1 MENINNTRK
10 NSKKLT
16 AILFCCLVMLITAG
30 SDALRG
36 VFLPQFR
43 SSFSLSEPQAGR
55 IIMISYIGNLLF
67 LSVGGTLSDRMPR
80 KRFIGGVL
88 CIWTAALTMY
98 VLTENYYVLLVCMIF
113 SMGGSTMISTSVN
126 VVTPLMFASPA
137 MYVSIFNFLQ
147 GIGIT
152 ASQNIGGRFADSL
165 KGWHGANAIIVALA
179 VISFALL
186 MTLKLPDPEQ
196 KQQKPDP
203 AAILKTPQ
211 SVLLILICGGYFI
224 SEHGLQNWL
233 TSYGSEHL
241 GLTVSKSAMYL
252 SMFYG
257 CMTVGRLILAPFI
270 EKIGIFRCL
279 IITSSVGAVL
289 YTAGI
294 ILGRQGL
301 ILLGISGAAYSVLY
315 PLLVMLIGSFFDPSC
330 AGTATGFILSI
341 ATLFDIGFNAFFGS
355 LVEGVG
361 YGKAIFVLPVAS
373 AVMAALLIILKKT
386 VKKSAEIR

>member
-10 NSKKLT
+10 NDKKLT

-36 VFLPQFR
+36 VFLPQFK

-55 IIMISYIGNLLF
+55 IIMVSYIGNLLF
-67 LSVGGTLSDRMPR
+67 LSVGGMLSDRMPR

-88 CIWTAALTMY
+88 CLWTAALLMY
-98 VLTENYYVLLVCMIF
+98 VLTENYYILLVCMIF

-126 VVTPLMFASPA
+126 VITPLMFASPA

-165 KGWHGANAIIVALA
+165 KGWHGANAIIVGIA
-179 VISFALL
+179 VVCFILL

-196 KQQKPDP
+196 KGEKPAP
-203 AAILKTPQ
+203 MTILKTPQ
-211 SVLLILICGGYFI
+211 SLLLILICGGYFI

-241 GLTVSKSAMYL
+241 GMSVEKSAMYL

-257 CMTVGRLILAPFI
+257 CMTVGRLVLAPFI

-279 IITSSVGAVL
+279 IITSCIGAAL
-289 YTAGI
+289 FGAGI
-294 ILGRQGL
+294 ALGSRG
-301 ILLGISGAAYSVLY
+301 
-315 PLLVMLIGSFFDPSC
+315 
-330 AGTATGFILSI
+330 
-341 ATLFDIGFNAFFGS
+341 
-355 LVEGVG
+355 
-361 YGKAIFVLPVAS
+361 
-373 AVMAALLIILKKT
+373 
-386 VKKSAEIR
+386 

>member
-1 MENINNTRK
+1 MENNNKTAK
-10 NSKKLT
+10 TDKKIT
-16 AILFCCLVMLITAG
+16 AILFCCLVMMITAG

-36 VFLPQFR
+36 VFLPQFK

-80 KRFIGGVL
+80 KRFIGGLL
-88 CIWTAALTMY
+88 CLWTAALLMY

-126 VVTPLMFASPA
+126 VITPLMFASPA

-165 KGWHGANAIIVALA
+165 KGWHGANAIIVGLA
-179 VISFALL
+179 VICLILL
-186 MTLKLPDPEQ
+186 LTLKLPDPEQ
-196 KQQKPDP
+196 KGEKPAP
-203 AAILKTPQ
+203 MSILMTPQ
-211 SVLLILICGGYFI
+211 SVILILICGGYFI

-241 GLTVSKSAMYL
+241 GMSVEKSAMYL

-279 IITSSVGAVL
+279 IITSCIGAVL
-289 YTAGI
+289 FTAGI
-294 ILGRQGL
+294 AFGKQGL
-301 ILLGISGAAYSVLY
+301 ILLGISGAAYSVIY
-315 PLLVMLIGSFFDPSC
+315 PLLVMLIGSFFDPAC
-330 AGTATGFILSI
+330 AGTATGLILSI
-341 ATLFDIGFNAFFGS
+341 ATLFDIGFNACFGS
-355 LVEGVG
+355 LVEGVS
-361 YGKAIFVLPVAS
+361 YGRAIFVLPAAA
-373 AVMAALLIILKKT
+373 AVMAALLIALKKG
-386 VKKSAEIR
+386 VKKSKEIR

>member
-88 CIWTAALTMY
+88 CIWTSALTMY
-98 VLTENYYVLLVCMIF
+98 VLTEKYYVLLVCMIF

>member
-10 NSKKLT
+10 NSKNLT

>member
-1 MENINNTRK
+1 MENVNNTRK

-16 AILFCCLVMLITAG
+16 AILFCGLVMLITAG

-88 CIWTAALTMY
+88 CLWTAALTMY
-98 VLTENYYVLLVCMIF
+98 VLTENYYVLLICMIF

-126 VVTPLMFASPA
+126 VITPLMFASPA

-165 KGWHGANAIIVALA
+165 KGWHGANAIIVGLA
-179 VISFALL
+179 VICFVLL

-196 KQQKPDP
+196 KQQKPD
-203 AAILKTPQ
+203 AMAILKTPQ
-211 SVLLILICGGYFI
+211 SALLILICGGYFI

-241 GLTVSKSAMYL
+241 GMSVSKSAMYL

-257 CMTVGRLILAPFI
+257 CMTAGRLILAPFI

-279 IITSSVGAVL
+279 IITSAVGAVL
-289 YTAGI
+289 YSAGI
-294 ILGRQGL
+294 ALGSQGL
-301 ILLGISGAAYSVLY
+301 ILLGISGAAYSVIY

-330 AGTATGFILSI
+330 AGTATGLILSI

-361 YGKAIFVLPVAS
+361 YGRAIIVLPVAS
-373 AVMAALLIILKKT
+373 ATTAALLFILKKA
-386 VKKSAEIR
+386 VKRSAEIK

>member
-10 NSKKLT
+10 NGKNVT
-16 AILFCCLVMLITAG
+16 AIIFCCLIMLITAG

-43 SSFSLSEPQAGR
+43 SSFSLTEPQAGR

-67 LSVGGTLSDRMPR
+67 LSIGGTLSDRIPR
-80 KRFIGGVL
+80 KRFIGGVIT
-88 CIWTAALTMY
+88 IWAAALLMY
-98 VLTENYYVLLVCMIF
+98 VVTENYYTLLVCMIF

-165 KGWHGANAIIVALA
+165 KGWHIANAIIVGLA
-179 VISFALL
+179 VVCLILL
-186 MTLKLPDPEQ
+186 MTLKLPDPEP
-196 KQQKPDP
+196 KADKPD
-203 AAILKTPQ
+203 AMSILKTPQ
-211 SVLLILICGGYFI
+211 SAFLIFICGGYFI

-241 GLTVSKSAMYL
+241 GLSVSTAAQYL
-252 SMFYG
+252 SVFYG

-289 YTAGI
+289 FTAGI
-294 ILGRQGL
+294 ILGKQGL
-301 ILLGISGAAYSVLY
+301 VLLGISGAAYSVIY
-315 PLLVMLIGSFFDPSC
+315 PLLVMLIGSFFDSSC
-330 AGTATGFILSI
+330 AGTATGLVLSI
-341 ATLFDIGFNAFFGS
+341 ATLFDVGFNACFGS
-355 LVEGVG
+355 LVERAG
-361 YGKAIFVLPVAS
+361 YGKAIFVLPAAAV
-373 AVMAALLIILKKT
+373 VMAALLITLKKA
-386 VKKSAEIR
+386 VIKSKEIK